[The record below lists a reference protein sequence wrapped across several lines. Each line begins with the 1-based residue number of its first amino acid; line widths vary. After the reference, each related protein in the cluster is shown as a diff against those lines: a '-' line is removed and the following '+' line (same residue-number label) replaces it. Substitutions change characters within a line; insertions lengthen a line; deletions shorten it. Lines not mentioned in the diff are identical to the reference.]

1 MFKSEASSWKSVRGS
16 NSLLLIG
23 FQFSAPKA
31 VESIDLSLTTN
42 SKRGVDGPR
51 TVASRTGPGE
61 LSTDISVNLITVHV
75 KISLNAMAVLFGV
88 DYARNQFEA
97 GICRSRR
104 RPHDLRH
111 TRLRQ

>member
-31 VESIDLSLTTN
+31 VDTHYKQQARRRRATYSCQSD
-42 SKRGVDGPR
+42 R
-51 TVASRTGPGE
+51 SRRA
-61 LSTDISVNLITVHV
+61 DVNLITVHV

-97 GICRSRR
+97 GICR
-104 RPHDLRH
+104 L
-111 TRLRQ
+111 LLLIVACVIG